1 MLTVKAGMTLMDG
14 VIASAESLE
23 DYFAFCALNG
33 LGYSDDV
40 QAGQTLQGT
49 GLLYQIN
56 RPPTNDHITIKPVL
70 VQFNQTL
77 ADMAIQQLGSLE
89 DFFALAKLNNMAFS
103 DDIASGQQLSYSLT
117 PYNKA
122 VLKIYQDNG
131 YKAATGTT
139 APGQTVPVEYEG
151 IGYWA
156 IGFDFIVN

>member
-1 MLTVKAGMTLMDG
+1 MLTVKAGMTLMG
-14 VIASAESLE
+14 AVITSAGSLE

-49 GLLYQIN
+49 GLLYQIS

-70 VQFNQTL
+70 VQFNQTI

-89 DFFALAKLNNMAFS
+89 DVFALARLNNMAFS
-103 DDIASGQQLSYSLT
+103 DDLITGQQLSYSLT

-131 YKAATGTT
+131 SKPATGTT

-151 IGYWA
+151 IDYWA
-156 IGFDFIVN
+156 ISFDFTIS